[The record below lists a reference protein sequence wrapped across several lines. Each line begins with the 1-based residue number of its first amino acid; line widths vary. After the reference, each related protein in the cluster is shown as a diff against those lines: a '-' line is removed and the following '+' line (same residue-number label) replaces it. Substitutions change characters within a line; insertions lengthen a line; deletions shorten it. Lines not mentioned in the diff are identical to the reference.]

1 MDILSVINPF
11 STCTEVYTNCSQRRY
26 LLGVLSNSR
35 RGRVLSEIFK
45 QIKWLIWCDVE
56 VMAWLQQILL
66 WLPCTKRYSGQCRG
80 ISWYILKK
88 KIQNNRKWTCSIIH
102 ASYKACISIDRLFR
116 DNKSTGLTQ
125 AGTNNLKHYVWLHQ
139 ISLINRLWHD
149 WEWQATFENIPTRYF

>member
-35 RGRVLSEIFK
+35 RGRVLSEMFK

-66 WLPCTKRYSGQCRG
+66 WLPCTRRYSGKCRG

-88 KIQNNRKWTCSIIH
+88 KRYKITESELAILFTHRIKH
-102 ASYKACISIDRLFR
+102 ASLSIAYLEIIRALAWHELE
-116 DNKSTGLTQ
+116 LT
-125 AGTNNLKHYVWLHQ
+125 
-139 ISLINRLWHD
+139 I
-149 WEWQATFENIPTRYF
+149 